1 MLSFLVMVMM
11 IDFFHVEGHV
21 PVSHILLQMAW
32 RTSTPDLPP
41 CVISSAGTL
50 SSPAA
55 FPHFNV
61 LMADSTSCLRIGNSH
76 SSVGS

>member
-1 MLSFLVMVMM
+1 MM
-11 IDFFHVEGHV
+11 IDFVHVEGHL
-21 PVSHILLQMAW
+21 PVSHICLHMAW
-32 RTSTPDLPP
+32 RTSTTGCPP

-50 SSPAA
+50 STTAA

-61 LMADSTSCLRIGNSH
+61 LMADSTSYLRIGNSP